1 MMTSYDVIVTSLYS
15 EYVLLAGN
23 NDDVIKK
30 IIQNDFLSLDII
42 KTNKMRASRLLYRHM
57 LKSYYHFYIMTNFD
71 DVIMI
76 YDVTMTSLHMQ
87 YYNLKP
93 FMPLY
98 DRPKFH
104 PSSIRRTLFSEGGGH
119 NGPPQTFKDH
129 RIPQSK

>member
-76 YDVTMTSLHMQ
+76 YDVTMTSLHM
-87 YYNLKP
+87 
-93 FMPLY
+93 
-98 DRPKFH
+98 
-104 PSSIRRTLFSEGGGH
+104 
-119 NGPPQTFKDH
+119 
-129 RIPQSK
+129 